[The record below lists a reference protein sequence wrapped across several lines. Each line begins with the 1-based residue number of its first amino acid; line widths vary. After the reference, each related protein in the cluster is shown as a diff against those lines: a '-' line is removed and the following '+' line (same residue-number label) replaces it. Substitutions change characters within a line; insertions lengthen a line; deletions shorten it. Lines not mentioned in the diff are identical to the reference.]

1 MSRAA
6 AVRRLVLRR
15 LAFSVPVLVLVA
27 FVVFLLAA
35 ASPFDPVYQYYG
47 VEIYN
52 ASAQDVARVREQLG
66 LDTGVLAQFWNWASG
81 VASGDLGV
89 SRAFRQ
95 PVAQVVA
102 ERLPWTMLLAATG
115 LALAVVLALVLGTT
129 AAWRQGGWVDRLV
142 TGLGHVV
149 AGLPPF
155 VLALLAIAIFSL
167 ALGWFPVAGLT
178 DGGSEV
184 TFGQVAG
191 HLALPAL
198 VLGVSQAPWL
208 VLHVR
213 QSLLESLTE
222 DHVTG
227 ARARGL
233 RERVVVLRHA
243 LPTALLPVVTL
254 TGVRIPELVTGT
266 VLVEEVFS
274 WPGLAGAIVTAAT
287 AVDYPL
293 LAVVTLTAT
302 AAVLLGSLLADVAVV
317 LLDPR
322 VTADG

>member
-1 MSRAA
+1 M
-6 AVRRLVLRR
+6 LRR

-129 AAWRQGGWVDRLV
+129 AAWRRAAGSTGW
-142 TGLGHVV
+142 
-149 AGLPPF
+149 
-155 VLALLAIAIFSL
+155 
-167 ALGWFPVAGLT
+167 
-178 DGGSEV
+178 
-184 TFGQVAG
+184 
-191 HLALPAL
+191 
-198 VLGVSQAPWL
+198 
-208 VLHVR
+208 
-213 QSLLESLTE
+213 
-222 DHVTG
+222 
-227 ARARGL
+227 
-233 RERVVVLRHA
+233 
-243 LPTALLPVVTL
+243 
-254 TGVRIPELVTGT
+254 
-266 VLVEEVFS
+266 
-274 WPGLAGAIVTAAT
+274 
-287 AVDYPL
+287 
-293 LAVVTLTAT
+293 
-302 AAVLLGSLLADVAVV
+302 
-317 LLDPR
+317 
-322 VTADG
+322 